1 MSDRSAI
8 DLSIIFG
15 KELCNVGAASVG
27 AAPHG
32 TQSFTVKSVFDS
44 NGRYMLVDI
53 RQRRIKE
60 FQRASGVSVVLLTN
74 FASFQF
80 RDVTNRKVSSFF
92 CMIHGELNGFGFN
105 AYDLVE
111 YGFSL

>member
-1 MSDRSAI
+1 MSAI

-15 KELCNVGAASVG
+15 KELCHVGAASVG

-32 TQSFTVKSVFDS
+32 TQSFAVKSVFDS
-44 NGRYMLVDI
+44 NSRYTLVDI

-60 FQRASGVSVVLLTN
+60 FQRASGVSVVFFTN

-80 RDVTNRKVSSFF
+80 RDVTNRKISSFF
-92 CMIHGELNGFGFN
+92 SMVHGKLNGFGFN

-111 YGFSL
+111 HVFSL